1 MRDTTPAHNAQL
13 VKSSTHFL
21 ACRSQQSSRCPRGP
35 HEHVVASPANKIYN
49 PNIRQTNGMES
60 RKSTLNA
67 RHQGSQTWAW
77 GACIYN
83 QRSLHRLPKP
93 ASRLKF
99 VRNLDAFWNVAPQAQ
114 HSYRTSIADS
124 SSNNCFTH
132 VRSNNLEDNGS
143 QWRTIL
149 GGSG

>member
-1 MRDTTPAHNAQL
+1 MRDTTQAHNAQL

-21 ACRSQQSSRCPRGP
+21 ACRSQQSSRCHRGP

-60 RKSTLNA
+60 RTSTLNT

-77 GACIYN
+77 GGCIYN
-83 QRSLHRLPKP
+83 QRSLHSLPKP
-93 ASRLKF
+93 ASGLKF
-99 VRNLDAFWNVAPQAQ
+99 VRNWDACWNVAPQ
-114 HSYRTSIADS
+114 HSTHIALQSQTAHPTTASHTSDRT
-124 SSNNCFTH
+124 TWKTM
-132 VRSNNLEDNGS
+132 GS